1 VEVGEGCSKIYS
13 LFDMLA
19 IQQSVLSVCLICLV
33 EWKIALHFWFI
44 KTTKSSLVLPKA
56 QLISCISMLIV
67 PLVFVFLFGEGFVH
81 SGWLGK
87 PSNS

>member
-19 IQQSVLSVCLICLV
+19 IQQSVLSVCLICLA

-44 KTTKSSLVLPKA
+44 KTTKSSLVLLKA